1 VQVAVRR
8 TSDRTGVRSNPT
20 KEAENVVVVF
30 APKSRL
36 GLASKLMTRREAMKW
51 GAIALLETVACRKKS
66 KTPLVSQRPPSARA
80 KRGSAWS
87 ETGIA
92 SWYGI
97 PYHGRRA
104 ANGEIYDMN
113 QLTAAHRTLPFGSMV
128 RVTSETNGKSVT
140 VRITDRGPFIDGRI
154 IDLSREAARRIDMIG
169 PGIMQV
175 RLEVDGPAETRAGTP
190 LLNSPAIDQGSFAV
204 QVGLFNDKTRA
215 EKLKANLTK
224 RYGRVDLV
232 AREGERIQWRVLV
245 GNVATPTEAEALT
258 SVLRQKTGE
267 AEVVRRD
274 LP

>member
-1 VQVAVRR
+1 M
-8 TSDRTGVRSNPT
+8 
-20 KEAENVVVVF
+20 
-30 APKSRL
+30 L
-36 GLASKLMTRREAMKW
+36 
-51 GAIALLETVACRKKS
+51 
-66 KTPLVSQRPPSARA
+66 
-80 KRGSAWS
+80 
-87 ETGIA
+87 
-92 SWYGI
+92 
-97 PYHGRRA
+97 
-104 ANGEIYDMN
+104 
-113 QLTAAHRTLPFGSMV
+113 
-128 RVTSETNGKSVT
+128 
-140 VRITDRGPFIDGRI
+140 
-154 IDLSREAARRIDMIG
+154 G

-245 GNVATPTEAEALT
+245 GNVATPTEAEALA

>member
-1 VQVAVRR
+1 
-8 TSDRTGVRSNPT
+8 
-20 KEAENVVVVF
+20 
-30 APKSRL
+30 
-36 GLASKLMTRREAMKW
+36 MTRRGAMKW
-51 GAIALLETVACRKKS
+51 GAIALFETVACRKKS
-66 KTPLVSQRPPSARA
+66 KTPLASQRPPSARA
-80 KRGSAWS
+80 KRGPAWN

-154 IDLSREAARRIDMIG
+154 IDLSREAARRIDMLG

-245 GNVATPTEAEALT
+245 GNVATPTEAEALA

>member
-1 VQVAVRR
+1 
-8 TSDRTGVRSNPT
+8 
-20 KEAENVVVVF
+20 
-30 APKSRL
+30 
-36 GLASKLMTRREAMKW
+36 MKW
-51 GAIALLETVACRKKS
+51 GAIALLAAAACRKKS
-66 KTPLVSQRPPSARA
+66 KPPTVPQRPPSARA
-80 KRGSAWS
+80 KPSPAWN

-113 QLTAAHRTLPFGSMV
+113 QLTAAHRTLPFGTMV

-154 IDLSREAARRIDMIG
+154 IDLSREAAKRIDMLG

-175 RLEVDGPAETRAGTP
+175 RLEVAGPAETRAGTP
-190 LLNSPAIDQGSFAV
+190 LLNSPAIDQGAFGV
-204 QVGLFNDKTRA
+204 QVGLFNDKSRA
-215 EKLKANLTK
+215 EKLKASLEK
-224 RYGRVDLV
+224 RYRNVDLV
-232 AREGERIQWRVLV
+232 AREGERTQWRVLV
-245 GNVATPTEAEALT
+245 GNVPTQPEAEALA
-258 SVLRQKTGE
+258 SMLRQKTGE

>member
-1 VQVAVRR
+1 
-8 TSDRTGVRSNPT
+8 
-20 KEAENVVVVF
+20 
-30 APKSRL
+30 
-36 GLASKLMTRREAMKW
+36 
-51 GAIALLETVACRKKS
+51 
-66 KTPLVSQRPPSARA
+66 
-80 KRGSAWS
+80 
-87 ETGIA
+87 
-92 SWYGI
+92 
-97 PYHGRRA
+97 
-104 ANGEIYDMN
+104 
-113 QLTAAHRTLPFGSMV
+113 MV

-154 IDLSREAARRIDMIG
+154 IDLSREAARRIDMLG

-232 AREGERIQWRVLV
+232 AREGDRIQWRVLV
-245 GNVATPTEAEALT
+245 GNVATPTEAEALA